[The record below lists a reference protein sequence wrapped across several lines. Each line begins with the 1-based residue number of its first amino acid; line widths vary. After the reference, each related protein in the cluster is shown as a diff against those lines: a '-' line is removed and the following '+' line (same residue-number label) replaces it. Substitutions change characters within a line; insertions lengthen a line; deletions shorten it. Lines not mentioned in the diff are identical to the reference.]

1 MKLDNNF
8 EHFDRAKLIAGVL
21 ADMAAKREV
30 DHEIVTAWLEEDET
44 AIELLKKLSDESDVE
59 GVYSEFHEID
69 EQVEKSKVKLMN
81 HVAKRR
87 RVKRQRIILKSAISS
102 CAAALLIVSLLLYN
116 NNQDAN
122 VNDLAHEVKEMEKP
136 TLILSSGKSVS
147 LEAEGESVVENKMV
161 VNVDKKGL
169 SYKNETS
176 ESITEDELFHRL
188 VIPRLQIY
196 NLALSDGTVV
206 SLNAN
211 SEIYYPTTF
220 KGEIRRVY
228 LKGEAY
234 FKVTKDAKPFIV
246 NVEGVDVRVY
256 GTEFNINAHIENYI
270 YTTLISGCV
279 GVTVSGC
286 EEVTMQPKQLS
297 VVNLSDSSLQLSNVN
312 VSQYISWMDGD
323 FIYEDADVNMM
334 INDVA
339 TWYGVEIRYDKKLF
353 DEITINAA
361 FSRKEPLA
369 KILKSIEEITDVKFI
384 KISQN
389 KYAIE

>member
-122 VNDLAHEVKEMEKP
+122 VNDLAHYAEKVEKP

-147 LEAEGESVVENKMV
+147 LKMEGESVVENTMV

-169 SYKNETS
+169 SYKNDTS
-176 ESITEDELFHRL
+176 GNITKDELFHRL

-196 NLALSDGTVV
+196 NLTLSDGTII
-206 SLNAN
+206 SINAN

-220 KGEIRRVY
+220 KEGTRKVY

-234 FKVTKDAKPFIV
+234 FKVAKDTKPFIV
-246 NVEGVDVRVY
+246 NIEGVDVRVY

-270 YTTLISGCV
+270 YTTLISGSV

-286 EEVTMQPKQLS
+286 EEVTMKPNQLS
-297 VVNLSDSSLQLSNVN
+297 VVNLSDGSLQLSNVN

-339 TWYGVEIRYDKKLF
+339 AWYGVEICYDKNLF